1 MKNIKLEIKTFG
13 GSILFSYESKDN
25 TIKKTLL
32 EAVKRGA
39 YLRGAYLRGADLR
52 GADLTGAYLRGA
64 YLRGAYL
71 RGAYL
76 TGADLT
82 GADLRGA
89 DLRGAYL
96 RGADGDRIGVK
107 KAIFISGLYK
117 YVCIPFIGEDET
129 EWLVLGCYTR
139 TLKEWEKDFWNNDSE
154 FPNNGDED
162 SELRLLAFETA
173 KKWFKL
179 KKK

>member
-39 YLRGAYLRGADLR
+39 YLRGAYLR
-52 GADLTGAYLRGA
+52 
-64 YLRGAYL
+64 
-71 RGAYL
+71 
-76 TGADLT
+76 

>member
-39 YLRGAYLRGADLR
+39 Y
-52 GADLTGAYLRGA
+52 
-64 YLRGAYL
+64 
-71 RGAYL
+71 
-76 TGADLT
+76 
-82 GADLRGA
+82 
-89 DLRGAYL
+89 LRGAYL